1 MKKHLLLTFALV
13 LATLTGAW
21 AYDYDFKTAEG
32 AGAVYYKLNSPK
44 AGEATVVA
52 GEWQYRDNV
61 VIDDEITVNGVNYK
75 VTTIGKE
82 AFYYCYDVISV
93 TLGANVTTI
102 KGGAFTRSSGPTRKI
117 YDEKKGKFVDISGIM
132 INIDSDALTTIESA
146 AFSVTTLAPN
156 KGADTLAIG
165 KNVAGLSGTSTFFS
179 WVTYSNIS
187 AFYVDPSSTT
197 LCTDDKGALYSKDM
211 KKLYRFPP
219 YSTETSYVIPS
230 SVETTAAYSF
240 MAMQNLTKVTGGEN
254 LKTIG
259 GDAVSTKLTTF
270 PVGKNVSSM
279 STTCFMYCGG
289 SFLPDVDDENPKFKM
304 KDSVL
309 YEYRQ
314 TKKTDGTIQYD
325 TVLCQYFKIKKTKTF
340 VVPSM
345 VTIIAGYSFYNVNGD
360 DKLMV
365 IDYVNCNKKK
375 LRTIEGTAFLS
386 TNSGLK
392 FINEQNLFD
401 VDQYGVIYTDGFKGI
416 RLYASDVTT
425 EVYEMPEATT
435 EVPRNVIKSNGY
447 VKDFNI
453 NKNCTSINTEHLDV
467 MSNLEHYIVHSQNSK
482 YSSDAEGVLYNKEK
496 TKLLAYPRGNDRIFY
511 KVSDKTKEI
520 GVKAFYNNKNLVGL
534 DLGDKLEKAY
544 EGNAANLST
553 MNSLQY
559 MRVGVAEPPVV
570 NSNTFSEDMYKR
582 KTILYVPEEYFDIYV
597 NASVWNRFAVVKD
610 TSYFNGDVTSTK
622 YSYYACHYKENL
634 AGDGWESPERV
645 KWEGCILTQTTAE
658 PREYEGFDFEHCEQ
672 ASLEKKN
679 QEIPFYYTRKEFN
692 LIWKNGDEIVSSGRP
707 KYGTQIEPPTTEIT
721 APDGSTFVGWHYK
734 PDSKIALT
742 FDENSTLRFDTV
754 FYAVFVENGS
764 QQYTVQ
770 HRLQDLNNNGTVA
783 NTYTVVDIDMGFGL
797 EGRLTVA
804 EPKEYHGFTAPQSIQ
819 QQSIAADG
827 STIVTIDYTR
837 NQYQVT
843 WKNGSKTITD
853 GNVTGQFYYGSN
865 LKKAANQTAAAGYE
879 FVGWNTEP
887 SATVALDLTNALVE
901 DNVTYH
907 AIFKQRP
914 SKTYAVRHYL
924 QNIDDDFYPQ
934 LPEDTDIK
942 TGIVGQ
948 KTQAEAKTYEGFS
961 AKTFNQAEI
970 KEKMD
975 PVSIYYER
983 IKYQVTWMKDENTT
997 LWTGQLKYGAPLNPP
1012 TNPTHDDA
1020 GKHFVGWNIDKNATT
1035 GMNVIATVSRDT
1047 TFYAI
1052 FAENDKGVYT
1062 VNHYLQ
1068 NINDDNYPNEPART
1082 TSGAE
1087 VIGRTVTAT
1096 PETITGFSV
1105 VEPLA
1110 EQQLITAEGT
1120 VLNVFYTRNK
1130 YQVTWK
1136 NGDAAIANTGG
1147 LYKFESLLQQPA
1159 EELVSAPAGKHLLG
1173 WNTNAS
1179 ATDAI
1184 DLTNK
1189 KVEADESKNVYY
1201 AIFAD
1206 NENREYHV
1214 KHYLEKVDGGYPDDP
1229 ILTEKPSAPFG
1240 LQTNATAKTY
1250 DGFTAP
1256 NSITQQTIAEDV
1268 DNPTVITIFYTR
1280 NEYPVV
1286 WMNEETEFARN
1297 NNCKYESSVIVPNN
1311 PVSTDD
1317 GKHFI
1322 GWNTNKNASTILDM
1336 TTQTVPLNGVT
1347 YHAIYA
1353 ENDVVQYTI
1362 RHHKAD
1368 LNGQFTDAEGLVSE
1382 TKDADKYGLMTN
1394 AKAATFEG
1402 FTAQT
1407 TITQQKIKADGT
1419 TVVDIY
1425 YDRNSYTLEWDAN
1438 EGSFSGN
1445 YTSGIVYYGAKIT
1458 EPEYSRTGYD
1468 FKGWGL
1474 TDDAASFEEI
1484 PATMPASN
1492 LSYIANWIIKEYPVR
1507 WNFNNGT
1514 GEFSTSYVAYHE
1526 PIGVAA
1532 SQPKKENW
1540 HFIGWSR
1547 EQNGTTITDGNYG
1560 IMETSQVDFYA
1571 QWEIDEF
1578 ELTWNANG
1586 GEIVSEGTHGSVAF
1600 GTSPLTPATVKRT
1613 GYKYEGWAT
1622 SPDATSI
1629 TNILLAMPN
1638 YNLTYYAVWTINSHS
1653 LTWNAN
1659 GGELETEGTNGTV
1672 DYGTTITPATTKS
1685 RTGYDFIGWNT
1696 QADATTAID
1705 VATEMPDNNLTYYAV
1720 WEAHTHTLT
1729 WDANGGDFV
1738 AEGPDEQLVM
1748 VPNPSGK
1755 VVFGAPV
1762 STPRVDRD
1770 GWKMAGWGPTA
1781 NATPDD
1787 VVTPVQS
1794 MPDCDLAYYAI
1805 WITRDDNIVTWKMND
1820 GTDYNYTSN
1829 NVTTNA
1835 TINAPAGT
1843 PEREHYQF
1851 IGWAATP
1858 DGKVLTDFGIMDSNK
1873 KTFYAQW
1880 QLNQNWLEWDAN
1892 GGEIVIAGTSGLVEY
1907 GATVTPP
1914 TAIRTGYKFVG
1925 WNTDAD
1931 ATDFVDVSE
1940 MPDAATTYYAIW
1952 TPNNYD
1958 IKWMFNDGSSEAFA
1972 VTAVV
1977 FDNEIEAPLATP
1989 ARAHY
1994 EFIGWAATPEGEL
2007 ISDFGTLTTEGA
2019 TFYAQWQLC
2028 KYMLAW
2034 DANGGQLSGDY
2045 TQGEVEYGAPLTAPT
2060 ATRANNIFAGWCTR
2074 ANLDSIVNIATMP
2087 DSNVTF
2093 VATWL
2098 TGNNIVE
2105 WRLNDG
2111 TDHNYRANKVEP
2123 GEPIVAPEDAPERA
2137 FFQFLG
2143 WSATPAGE
2151 VITDNDFG
2159 TMDEDGAIFY
2169 AQWQINSH
2177 ALVWNANGGL
2187 LSGNYTSGSL
2197 AVGDEIVPPTA
2208 TRTGHTFVGWGT
2220 FAEATDGVTI
2230 PANMPDESLEFFAIW
2245 QVNNYTATWH
2255 YDADSVYATM
2265 HIDYDKNIEA
2275 PAVSPVRKDY
2285 QFNGWAATADG
2296 DAITDFGTMPDSDLD
2311 FYAVW
2316 KFANKSVDWM
2326 FDADSLY
2333 LTTTVNVGDS
2343 IKAPAEN
2350 PERHNFSFVGW
2361 AATTDGAAIDTF
2373 GIMQE
2378 SDTAFFAV
2386 WEPILFDAVWFVNN
2400 GTSAIFATT
2409 QASVS
2414 TTLVAPDSVPQ
2425 RENYTFKGWS
2435 TLVDGAPMS
2444 NIEMPEGGINL
2455 YAVWKPNEFTAIWKM
2470 NDGTDNNFETM
2481 KIEMGQTIT
2490 APAKNPTRQY
2500 YTFVGWSKSAQG
2512 QATTNF
2518 GTMTADGAEF
2528 FAIWDAIVEFTA
2540 PESFVTCE
2548 REQKIELS
2556 GLSNKEIKFSWSVN
2570 GKVDASQTGSTF
2582 DIPEDADYSGTITV
2596 TGSFGGKDVT
2606 KSITYQRKKMMT
2618 RTLWNDVITVV
2629 NPDTAFASYRW
2640 YHNGELVDTTEYYN
2654 EVGGLTGKYY
2664 LVATTES
2671 GVEICS
2677 CESDFGAA
2685 PEVTMTV
2692 FPNPTVDDITV
2703 AGSLIE
2709 TGATISVIDD
2719 NGKEW
2724 LRKTVETDGSE
2735 TVRVSQMPQGM
2746 YLVKVG
2752 DKVVSFIKL

>member
-1 MKKHLLLTFALV
+1 MKKHFLLTLALV
-13 LATLTGAW
+13 VASLTGAW
-21 AYDYDFKTAEG
+21 AYDYDFKSAEG
-32 AGAVYYKLNSPK
+32 AGAIYYKLNSPK

-61 VIDDEITVNGVNYK
+61 VIPADITVEGNTYI
-75 VTTIGKE
+75 VTTIDSY
-82 AFYYCYDVISV
+82 AFNYCYDVISV
-93 TLGANVTTI
+93 TLGENVTTI
-102 KGGAFTRSSGPTRKI
+102 KSNAFTRSSGPSRKI
-117 YDEKKGKFVDISGIM
+117 YDEKKGDFVSISGIM
-132 INIDSDALTTIESA
+132 INIDSDALTTIGA
-146 AFSVTTLAPN
+146 NAFSVTTLAPN

-165 KNVAGLSGTSTFFS
+165 KNVAGLDGTSTFFN

-187 AFYVDPSSTT
+187 TFYVDPTSKT
-197 LCTDDKGALYSKDM
+197 LCTDDKGALYSKNM

-219 YSTETSYVIPS
+219 YSTEESYVIPS
-230 SVETTAAYSF
+230 TVETTAAHAF
-240 MAMQNLTKVTGGEN
+240 MAMSTLKKITGGEN
-254 LKTIG
+254 IKTIG
-259 GDAVSTKLTTF
+259 SDVLSTIVLEF
-270 PVGKNVSSM
+270 PVGKKVSSM
-279 STTCFMYCGG
+279 PTTAFMYCARD
-289 SFLPDVDDENPKFKM
+289 FLPVVDPANKWYKLE
-304 KDSVL
+304 DSVL
-309 YEYRQ
+309 YKYDS
-314 TKKTDGTIQYD
+314 TKVNNKWVYD
-325 TVLCQYFKIKKTKTF
+325 TVLCQYFKCRKNPVF
-340 VVPSM
+340 VVPSK
-345 VTIIAGYSFYNVNGD
+345 VTKIAGYSFYGANSYLD
-360 DKLMV
+360 V
-365 IDYVNCNKKK
+365 IDYANCTKAK
-375 LRTIEGTAFLS
+375 LKTISGEAFLS
-386 TNSGLK
+386 TKNGLK
-392 FINEQNLFD
+392 FINEKNLFD

-482 YSSDAEGVLYNKEK
+482 YSSDAEGVLYNKDK

-511 KVSDKTKEI
+511 KVAANTKEI

-559 MRVGVAEPPVV
+559 MRVGVAAPPVV
-570 NSNTFSEDMYKR
+570 NSNTFSEDMYKK

-645 KWEGCILTQTTAE
+645 KWEGFILRPTTAE
-658 PREYEGFDFEHCEQ
+658 PREYEGFTFDHCEQ
-672 ASLEKKN
+672 ATLELKN
-679 QEIPFYYTRKEFN
+679 QEIPFYYKRKEFN
-692 LIWKNGDEIVSSGRP
+692 LKWKNGDEIVSSGQY
-707 KYGTQIEPPTTEIT
+707 KYGTQLVPPEEELT
-721 APDGSTFVGWHYK
+721 APDGYHFVGWHYK
-734 PDSKIALT
+734 STSQIALT
-742 FDENSTLRFDTV
+742 FDAQSTLRSDTV
-754 FYAVFVENGS
+754 FYAIFVRNGNK
-764 QQYTVQ
+764 QYTVE
-770 HRLQDLNNNGTVA
+770 HRLQDLNAAGTAVT
-783 NTYTVVDIDMGFGL
+783 NTYTVADTDYGFGP
-797 EGRLTVA
+797 EGQQTEA
-804 EPKEYHGFTAPQSIQ
+804 EAKVFHGFTAPAEVSQKA
-819 QQSIAADG
+819 IAAEG
-827 STIVTIDYTR
+827 NTVVTIDYTR

-843 WKNGSKTITD
+843 WMNGSKTITD
-853 GNVTGQFYYGSN
+853 GDVTGQFYYGST
-865 LKKAANQTAAAGYE
+865 LKKAADQKAANGYE
-879 FVGWNTEP
+879 FVGWNTDP
-887 SATVALDLTNALVE
+887 SAVTALDLTDALVE
-901 DNVTYH
+901 DDVTYH

-914 SKTYAVRHYL
+914 TKTYAVRHYL
-924 QNIDDDFYPQ
+924 QNIDDDFYAIWPF
-934 LPEDTDIK
+934 ETDQK
-942 TGIVGQ
+942 TGIIGTKTNAIAKDYVGFIKPTVTQ
-948 KTQAEAKTYEGFS
+948 KTIDANMTPVD
-961 AKTFNQAEI
+961 I
-970 KEKMD
+970 KYD
-975 PVSIYYER
+975 R
-983 IKYQVTWMKDENTT
+983 IKYDVTWMKDENTT
-997 LWTGQLKYGAPLNPP
+997 LWTGKLKYGAPLNPP
-1012 TNPTHDDA
+1012 TSPTHDDP

-1052 FAENDKGVYT
+1052 FANNGDGVYT
-1062 VNHYLQ
+1062 INHYLQ

-1082 TSGAE
+1082 TSGSDL
-1087 VIGRTVTAT
+1087 IGRTVTAT
-1096 PETITGFSV
+1096 PETITGFTV

-1110 EQQLITAEGT
+1110 QQQLATAEGT
-1120 VLNVFYTRNK
+1120 TLSVFYTRNK

-1136 NGDAAIANTGG
+1136 NDDATIAAASG
-1147 LYKFESLLQQPA
+1147 KFKYESTLQAPSQ
-1159 EELVSAPAGKHLLG
+1159 ELVTAPAGKHLLG

-1189 KVEADESKNVYY
+1189 TVDADESKNVYY
-1201 AIFAD
+1201 AIFTD
-1206 NENREYHV
+1206 NES
-1214 KHYLEKVDGGYPDDP
+1214 KTYLVEHHQQNINDDNYTK
-1229 ILTEKPSAPFG
+1229 IDTDEDSKPFG
-1240 LQTNATAKTY
+1240 LQTTANARTY
-1250 DGFTAP
+1250 VGFTAEP
-1256 NSITQQTIAEDV
+1256 FSQQTIEEDGS
-1268 DNPTVITIFYTR
+1268 TVVVIRYTR
-1280 NEYPVV
+1280 NKYPVK
-1286 WMNEETEFARN
+1286 WMNGETEFAN
-1297 NNCKYESSVIVPNN
+1297 TGGEFKYEYPLQSLKTAAETAANAAAPA
-1311 PVSTDD
+1311 

-1322 GWNTNKNASTILDM
+1322 GWSESQTGSTTVDIA
-1336 TTQTVPLNGVT
+1336 TKTVPVGGVT
-1347 YHAIYA
+1347 YYA
-1353 ENDVVQYTI
+1353 VFADNDLVSYKVK
-1362 RHHKAD
+1362 HHKAD

-1382 TKDADKYGLMTN
+1382 TPGSGRYGLTTN
-1394 AKAATFEG
+1394 EEAETFTG

-1407 TITQQKIKADGT
+1407 PVTQKEIKADGT

-1425 YDRNSYTLEWDAN
+1425 YNRNKYSLSWDAN
-1438 EGSFSGN
+1438 EGSFSGS
-1445 YTSGIVYYGAKIT
+1445 YTSGDVYYGTKIT
-1458 EPEYSRTGYD
+1458 APKYSRTGYE

-1474 TDDAASFEEI
+1474 TADASSFEEI
-1484 PATMPASN
+1484 PEYMPASN
-1492 LSYIANWIIKEYPVR
+1492 QSFVANWEIKEYPVR
-1507 WNFNNGT
+1507 WNFNNGS
-1514 GEFSTSYVAYHE
+1514 GEFSTSYVAYHK
-1526 PIGVAA
+1526 PIEVAA
-1532 SQPKKENW
+1532 SQPKKEHW

-1547 EQNGTTITDGNYG
+1547 EENGTPITPIIDGDYG

-1578 ELTWNANG
+1578 ELTWDANG
-1586 GEIVSEGTHGSVAF
+1586 GEIVSEGTHGKVAY
-1600 GTSPLTPATVKRT
+1600 GTTPLTPATVKRT
-1613 GYKYEGWAT
+1613 GYTHEGWAAT
-1622 SPDATSI
+1622 PDATSPTPI
-1629 TNILLAMPN
+1629 QFAMPGHD
-1638 YNLTYYAVWTINSHS
+1638 TTFYAVWSIKQYSIS
-1653 LTWNAN
+1653 WNAN
-1659 GGELETEGTNGTV
+1659 GGELETEGTNGEV
-1672 DYGTTITPATTKS
+1672 DFNTPITPATTKS

-1696 QADATTAID
+1696 DANATTAID
-1705 VATEMPDNNLTYYAV
+1705 VVANMPDNDLTYYAI
-1720 WEAHTHTLT
+1720 WEVHMHTIK
-1729 WDANGGDFV
+1729 WYPNGGSFV
-1738 AEGPDEQLVM
+1738 NDDPSGDMAFGTPITVPQVDYPGWKFSCWSTKPDGTSSDAVTPDE
-1748 VPNPSGK
+1748 
-1755 VVFGAPV
+1755 
-1762 STPRVDRD
+1762 T
-1770 GWKMAGWGPTA
+1770 
-1781 NATPDD
+1781 
-1787 VVTPVQS
+1787 
-1794 MPDCDLAYYAI
+1794 MPDKNLAFYAI
-1805 WITRDDNIVTWKMND
+1805 WIEKQNYVTWKR
-1820 GTDYNYTSN
+1820 NYSEDDDFN
-1829 NVTTNA
+1829 YEADNFMTNA
-1835 TINAPAGT
+1835 IITPPAT
-1843 PEREHYQF
+1843 DPTRDHYQF
-1851 IGWAATP
+1851 IGWAASRN
-1858 DGKVLTDFGIMDSNK
+1858 GEVLTDFGKMDTDK

-1880 QLNQNWLEWDAN
+1880 ELNKNYLTWDAN
-1892 GGEIVIAGTSGLVEY
+1892 GGEIVAPGTSGQVEY
-1907 GATVTPP
+1907 GADVTKP
-1914 TAIRTGYKFVG
+1914 TATRTGYSLVG

-1931 ATDFVDVSE
+1931 ATTGIDVSQ
-1940 MPDAATTYYAIW
+1940 MPDAPTTYYAIW
-1952 TPNNYD
+1952 TPNKYD
-1958 IKWMFNDGSSEAFA
+1958 VVWLFNNGTSESFA
-1972 VTAVV
+1972 VSDVM
-1977 FDNEIEAPLATP
+1977 FDSEIEAPLATP
-1989 ARAHY
+1989 ARTHY
-1994 EFIGWAATPEGEL
+1994 EFTGWAATPEGEL

-2028 KYMLAW
+2028 KYILAW

-2060 ATRANNIFAGWCTR
+2060 ATLANNIFAGWCTR

-2098 TGNNIVE
+2098 TGSNIVE

-2111 TDHNYRANKVEP
+2111 SDHNYRANKVES

-2137 FFQFLG
+2137 FYQFLG
-2143 WSATPAGE
+2143 WSATPDGE

-2197 AVGDEIVPPTA
+2197 AVGDEIVLPTA

-2245 QVNNYTATWH
+2245 QINNYTATWH

-2285 QFNGWAATADG
+2285 QFNGWAATANG

-2326 FDADSLY
+2326 FDSDSLY

-2343 IKAPAEN
+2343 IKAPTEN

-2361 AATTDGAAIDTF
+2361 AATTDGTAIDTF

-2400 GTSAIFATT
+2400 GTNAIFATT

-2425 RENYTFKGWS
+2425 RENYTFNGWS
-2435 TLVDGAPMS
+2435 TLADGAPMS

-2512 QATTNF
+2512 QVTTNF
-2518 GTMTADGAEF
+2518 GTMTANGAEF

-2618 RTLWNDVITVV
+2618 RTLWDDVITVV
-2629 NPDTAFASYRW
+2629 NPDTAFVSYRW
-2640 YHNGELVDTTEYYN
+2640 YHNGEMVDTTEYYN
-2654 EVGGLTGKYY
+2654 EAGGLTGKYY
-2664 LVATTES
+2664 LVATTQS

-2709 TGATISVIDD
+2709 TGATISVIDG

-2724 LRKTVETDGSE
+2724 LRKTVETDGKE
-2735 TVRVSQMPQGM
+2735 TVKVSQMPQGM
-2746 YLVKVG
+2746 YIVKVG